1 MDKVKMYA
9 DEICEELEGAKSYAE
24 CYVDSKIM
32 NNSTSAT
39 RYKEMATDEL
49 KHASYLHDMLIQYM
63 DDTKKAIQVPK
74 EMQDTWKECNGD
86 FVYKTAV
93 VKQMLTL

>member
-1 MDKVKMYA
+1 MDRLKMYA

-24 CYVDSKIM
+24 CYVDSKIVG
-32 NNSTSAT
+32 NSTQVT

-63 DDTKKAIQVPK
+63 DETKKAIQVPK
-74 EMQDTWKECNGD
+74 EMQDIWKECNGN

-93 VKQMLTL
+93 IKQMLTL